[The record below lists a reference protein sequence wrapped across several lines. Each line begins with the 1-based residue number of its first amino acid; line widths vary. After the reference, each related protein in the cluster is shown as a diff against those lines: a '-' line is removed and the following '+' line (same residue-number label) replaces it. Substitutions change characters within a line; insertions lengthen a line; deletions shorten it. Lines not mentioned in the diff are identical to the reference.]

1 MQFTQT
7 DPQNFIDIPE
17 HVDYLNLMI
26 DKANGILGNVGE
38 SLYGSPTPFPYPN
51 GASHIYDSRLFL
63 DLQEIVFVQNA
74 LGWNNNG
81 NTCGSFNYIDQGADK
96 DCVFDIFIIGGGR
109 FSGCGP
115 ENFVVIP
122 DYYTDYVQYL
132 DTGGAC
138 CTSVDAHA
146 WNLLHEV
153 GHSFGL
159 QHSWI
164 DQFDDIICGHC
175 VPDQTGACVINC
187 GTSTCDPITDPNCWN
202 NIMSYTFFRKRNFT
216 PHQLAAMHLRS
227 FSKNN
232 HLIYLNV
239 ELDNTAPLT
248 INQEETWDFA
258 RIVEKNII
266 VEEGAKLT
274 IRCKVVMAPEATI
287 TVKKGGALLVDGG
300 HITTTGA
307 KCDQYWGGIIVEGNP
322 GASQSLTSQGDVKLE
337 NGALLEFANT
347 AVVVQGGGRL
357 RAFSSTIKDCRY
369 GFYFYPYTSPSV
381 PNYNVSYVSDCSF
394 SVTDEH
400 TLDLQPF
407 VSLFGVNAINFNDCT
422 FADERTTV
430 ALPNYSYALSTGIY
444 ALDSRFRVAGTNTS
458 FDDLYMAISVGT
470 TGKPK
475 NYTVRQATFNNCF
488 GGILSRGINAAFIKD
503 NNFTIGDYD
512 LTPIPGDGVP
522 LPQSDWGGFGINLQS
537 GSGFRIEDNIFTRS
551 TANASQAAALGIYV
565 NNTGGAA
572 NTINNNEF
580 NRIVVGNY
588 AQGENANN
596 FPFPSGLEY
605 LCNDNNTTLSVPLGA
620 AYDFYVHN
628 ESNVSSLQGSPEQP
642 AGNTFRNAGFAE
654 GNDFRNNPL
663 AQQVQYYYYGSDDD
677 QVPDIDT
684 MSGLF
689 TGLLNVDAIINFI
702 DQDCNGS
709 TGPDDDRLTSDER
722 QKITLNYN
730 AARTQFTT
738 DLASYLADLDGGKT
752 AEILDF
758 IAGNVSSVT
767 FTTAFGTFQVST
779 PQQLLSALQGIS
791 PYVSAPVLAALSE
804 STTTYPRNTFLSLAS
819 QNPESLATGSLLYQ
833 IEGDRNLTTT
843 EMNNLQQQA
852 TVTTAR
858 TAIELQLHEDY
869 NTMQKNG
876 QYLII
881 DQLADPNR
889 TTDTELL
896 TLLEDQYDQA
906 SDYALIAYATAQNN
920 ASQVANYTALL
931 EEKISS
937 DWQKLQYNQFEAFNT
952 LGNMLQA
959 TSRSWNDL
967 QATEITQ
974 LEQMVQANAGL
985 PSAQAR
991 SVLQAYYGYHYLK
1004 LPAYPGASPGV
1015 GAEALQTGAILAVD
1029 QRVEEKKSTE
1039 TAAILSVEANPNPAK
1054 STVQFSIQIPANCHF
1069 ANLTIFDLNGQQ
1081 VYSNRVLNGQQSV
1094 SWFPNNLQ
1102 AGIYYY
1108 YLETLDRRTNP
1119 QKIVLLK

>member
-1 MQFTQT
+1 MQFTET

-63 DLQEIVFVQNA
+63 DLQEIVFEQDV

-81 NTCGSFNYIDQGADK
+81 NTCGSFNYDK
-96 DCVFDIFIIGGGR
+96 YGDEDCVFDIFIIGGGR

-115 ENFVVIP
+115 ENYVVIP

-159 QHSWI
+159 QHSWFN
-164 DQFDDIICGHC
+164 QFNDIVCPHC
-175 VPDQTGACVINC
+175 VENATGACVVDC
-187 GTSTCDPITDPNCWN
+187 GTAFCDPIVTPNCWN

-239 ELDNTAPLT
+239 EFDNTAPLT
-248 INQEETWDFA
+248 ISQDETWDFA

-307 KCDQYWGGIIVEGNP
+307 KCDQYWGGIIIEGNP

-337 NGALLEFANT
+337 NGALLEFANS

-407 VSLFGVNAINFNDCT
+407 VSLFGVNAINLNDCT

-444 ALDSRFRVAGTNTS
+444 ALDARFRVDGTNTS

-470 TGKPK
+470 TGKSK
-475 NYTVRQATFNNCF
+475 SYTVRQATFNNCF

-503 NNFTIGDYD
+503 NNFT
-512 LTPIPGDGVP
+512 
-522 LPQSDWGGFGINLQS
+522 
-537 GSGFRIEDNIFTRS
+537 
-551 TANASQAAALGIYV
+551 
-565 NNTGGAA
+565 
-572 NTINNNEF
+572 
-580 NRIVVGNY
+580 
-588 AQGENANN
+588 
-596 FPFPSGLEY
+596 
-605 LCNDNNTTLSVPLGA
+605 
-620 AYDFYVHN
+620 
-628 ESNVSSLQGSPEQP
+628 
-642 AGNTFRNAGFAE
+642 
-654 GNDFRNNPL
+654 
-663 AQQVQYYYYGSDDD
+663 
-677 QVPDIDT
+677 
-684 MSGLF
+684 
-689 TGLLNVDAIINFI
+689 
-702 DQDCNGS
+702 
-709 TGPDDDRLTSDER
+709 
-722 QKITLNYN
+722 LNYN
-730 AARTQFTT
+730 AARSQFTT
-738 DLASYLADLDGGKT
+738 DLASYLANLDGGKT

-758 IAGNVSSVT
+758 IAGNVSSIT
-767 FTTAFGTFQVST
+767 FTTAFGNFQVST
-779 PQQLLSALQGIS
+779 PQQLLYALQGIS

-804 STTTYPRNTFLSLAS
+804 NTTTYPRNSFLSLAN

-833 IEGDRNLTTT
+833 IEGDRNLTTA
-843 EMNNLQQQA
+843 EMNNLRQQA

-876 QYLII
+876 RYLII

-896 TLLEDQYDQA
+896 ALLEDQYDQA
-906 SDYALIAYATAQNN
+906 SDYALITYATAQNN
-920 ASQVANYTALL
+920 ATQVANYTALL

-937 DWQKLQYNQFEAFNT
+937 DWQKLQYSQFEAFNT
-952 LGNMLQA
+952 LGSTLQA

-974 LEQMVQANAGL
+974 LEQMAQANAGL

-1015 GAEALQTGAILAVD
+1015 GAEALQTGATPAVD
-1029 QRVEEKKSTE
+1029 QRVEEKNSTE
-1039 TAAILSVEANPNPAK
+1039 TAATLSVEASPNPAK
-1054 STVQFSIQIPANCHF
+1054 STVKFSIQLPANCHF

-1081 VYSNRVLNGQQSV
+1081 VYSTRVLNGQQSV

-1108 YLETLDRRTNP
+1108 YLESLDRRTPP